1 MTEEKRFHPFLA
13 LRFLRKTLAVYLLPL
28 IHVLFAQNWEALW
41 TALRQDA
48 VIFLVMA
55 CISWVILHAS
65 SWSLDADDVLHLHW
79 RLFYH
84 LDRAIPG
91 EALAALTL
99 ERPVLFRLG
108 GASRVVLYPIGQPQK
123 RVLSLCLA
131 KEDALELA
139 DRLLPI
145 RSPTRHRPG
154 GGERLGLVLLGAN
167 GISTLTLL
175 VLAVRQTRQL
185 PQDAQTLAFAQ
196 FHVLTAFAARWLPA
210 GAAWLLAVAATLFS
224 VSLLRSFAQTVHYE
238 VWRTEI
244 QIGSRGGWLQ
254 KFECRVRSSEISF
267 ADVRFSPAARLLKRW
282 PVFVTAGCCSPELP
296 LFVYRSGEE
305 EMFRELLPDFRM
317 PPEIL
322 ADTRKRSLLFFAP
335 AGVPFALCLLLVLV
349 SRYTLPALTLSL
361 MIPTLVLFLLL
372 LGGWMGYRQEGIWP
386 QEGHLTLKRQSGL
399 YLHCICVFH
408 SNLCLTAVQSPWAL
422 AAERLSLTLTLPGS
436 VKLKVRSIPE
446 QDAAACDPILNN
458 IEQRRHFS

>member
-28 IHVLFAQNWEALW
+28 IHVLFARNWEALW

-167 GISTLTLL
+167 GISTLTRL
-175 VLAVRQTRQL
+175 VLAVRQTR
-185 PQDAQTLAFAQ
+185 PQ
-196 FHVLTAFAARWLPA
+196 
-210 GAAWLLAVAATLFS
+210 
-224 VSLLRSFAQTVHYE
+224 
-238 VWRTEI
+238 
-244 QIGSRGGWLQ
+244 
-254 KFECRVRSSEISF
+254 
-267 ADVRFSPAARLLKRW
+267 
-282 PVFVTAGCCSPELP
+282 
-296 LFVYRSGEE
+296 
-305 EMFRELLPDFRM
+305 
-317 PPEIL
+317 PPY
-322 ADTRKRSLLFFAP
+322 S
-335 AGVPFALCLLLVLV
+335 
-349 SRYTLPALTLSL
+349 
-361 MIPTLVLFLLL
+361 
-372 LGGWMGYRQEGIWP
+372 
-386 QEGHLTLKRQSGL
+386 
-399 YLHCICVFH
+399 
-408 SNLCLTAVQSPWAL
+408 
-422 AAERLSLTLTLPGS
+422 
-436 VKLKVRSIPE
+436 
-446 QDAAACDPILNN
+446 
-458 IEQRRHFS
+458 